1 MKKKFKKIGIGV
13 VIIISLFVS
22 VGYQSNFFEI
32 AKQIDIYTT
41 LFKELNMHYVDEVNP
56 AKLTNNAIDNMLKN
70 LDPYTRYYDEQG
82 VEDAR
87 INAMGEFGGIGVGAT
102 YKNKTI
108 IIKNIIKNS
117 PAQKAN
123 LKLGDKILKI
133 NNMQVKDFD
142 KEGVLSLLNGLPNTE
157 IKLQIERQ
165 NKTFDISLT
174 REKITI
180 NPVPYY
186 TMVTKTIGYI
196 SFTKFNQKAA
206 SEVKK
211 AMLDLKD
218 QGMQQLILDVR
229 NNPGGLLNEAVKIS
243 NFFIPKDKI
252 VVTTKAKTVK
262 WSETFKTNREPID
275 IKIPLVILVN
285 NHSASAS
292 EIVAGSLQDYD
303 RAVIIGTRS
312 FGKGLVQRY
321 RKLPYG
327 TQMKLTI
334 AKYYTP
340 SGRCIQ
346 ELDYTNR
353 DDKGNVPKFSDAG
366 RLTFKTEHNRT
377 VFGGGGIQPDVTLDK
392 AKLTKTTKLLFNS
405 EAFFNYVTQYFY
417 HHKSIKKPKQF
428 KLNTTD
434 FQNLISF
441 LKTHQKEFKSE
452 TEKILL
458 KVKKQ
463 VKKDNLNINLSK
475 SYNQVLTTIYNG
487 KIKEL
492 TKDKM
497 AIIEKLEEEIIQ
509 RYYYNEGV
517 FEHKTKYDITIAKAV
532 SVLNNPKQY
541 QKILE

>member
-1 MKKKFKKIGIGV
+1 MNRKFKKIGIGV

-22 VGYQSNFFEI
+22 VGYQSDFFEI

-87 INAMGEFGGIGVGAT
+87 IASMGEFGGIGVGAT
-102 YKNKTI
+102 YKDKTI

-133 NNMQVKDFD
+133 NKMLVKDFD
-142 KEGVLSLLNGLPNTE
+142 KEGVLSLLNGLPNTS
-157 IKLQIERQ
+157 INLQIERQ
-165 NKTFDISLT
+165 NKTFDISLI
-174 REKITI
+174 RKKIII

-186 TMVTKTIGYI
+186 TMVTKTTGYI

-211 AMLDLKD
+211 AMLNLKD

-262 WSETFKTNREPID
+262 WSETFKTSKEPID
-275 IKIPLVILVN
+275 TKIPLVILVN

-303 RAVIIGTRS
+303 RAVILGNRS

-366 RLTFKTEHNRT
+366 RLTFKTEHNRA
-377 VFGGGGIQPDVTLDK
+377 VFGGGGIQPDVTLEK
-392 AKLTKTTKLLFNS
+392 TKLTKTTKLLFNS

-417 HHKSIKKPKQF
+417 QHNAINKPKQF

-452 TEKILL
+452 TEKFLL

-463 VKKDNLNINLSK
+463 AKKDNLNINLSK
-475 SYNQVLTTIYNG
+475 SYNQVLTTIYDG
-487 KIKEL
+487 KIKAL

-497 AIIEKLEEEIIQ
+497 AILEKLEEEIIQ
-509 RYYYNEGV
+509 RYFYNEGV
-517 FEHKTKYDITIAKAV
+517 FEHKTKYDITIAKAIL
-532 SVLNNPKQY
+532 VLNNTKQY

>member
-1 MKKKFKKIGIGV
+1 MKRKFKKIFLGFL
-13 VIIISLFVS
+13 VISSLFIS
-22 VGYQSNFFEI
+22 VGYQSDFFEI

-41 LFKELNMHYVDEVNP
+41 LFKELNMHYVDELNP

-133 NNMQVKDFD
+133 NKMPVKDFD
-142 KEGVLSLLNGLPNTE
+142 KEGVLTLLNGLPNTE
-157 IKLQIERQ
+157 INLQIERQ
-165 NKTFDISLT
+165 NKIFDISLI
-174 REKITI
+174 RKKIII
-180 NPVPYY
+180 NPIPYY

-218 QGMQQLILDVR
+218 QGLQQLILDVR

-243 NFFIPKDKI
+243 NFFIPKGKI
-252 VVTTKAKTVK
+252 VVTTKAKTAK
-262 WSETFKTNREPID
+262 WSEIFKTNKEPID
-275 IKIPLVILVN
+275 TKIPLVILVN

-353 DDKGNVPKFSDAG
+353 DNKGNVPKFSDAG
-366 RLTFKTEHNRT
+366 RLTFKTVHNRT
-377 VFGGGGIQPDVTLDK
+377 VFGGGGIQPDVTIDK

-417 HHKSIKKPKQF
+417 QHNSINKPKEF

-463 VKKDNLNINLSK
+463 AKKDKLNINLSK
-475 SYNQVLTTIYNG
+475 SYNQVLTTIYDG

-497 AIIEKLEEEIIQ
+497 AILEKLEEEIIQ
-509 RYYYNEGV
+509 RYFYNEGV
-517 FEHKTKYDITIAKAV
+517 FEHKTKYDITIAKAI
-532 SVLNNPKQY
+532 SVLNNTKQY